1 MFQKILV
8 PLDGSELA
16 EHVLPYVQLLGNA
29 FQSPVELL
37 RAFSSVPEQW
47 ADERQG
53 RYINQF
59 ATAFRD
65 EAENYLNHVRTS
77 FLGDLKDAVSVAA
90 HEGDPANLIVTEA
103 DKEANTVIAMA
114 THGRSGITRWVM
126 GSVTDKVLHATT
138 TPLLVIRSR
147 DGELPSE
154 EVHLTSVIT
163 PLDGSVL
170 AEQILPHVVALAKS
184 LGLTVILVR
193 IAPEN
198 RERSRDYLQEVRDE
212 LYQQGVFSA
221 EVQVLGGHPAEAIV
235 DLAQETSNNLVA
247 MTTHGRSGMDRWL
260 LGSVT
265 DRVVRHSGG
274 PVLVIRAAPGLH

>member
-1 MFQKILV
+1 MRR
-8 PLDGSELA
+8 
-16 EHVLPYVQLLGNA
+16 
-29 FQSPVELL
+29 L
-37 RAFSSVPEQW
+37 RAPLAPRDAETGEAEAEQG
-47 ADERQG
+47 QG
-53 RYINQF
+53 RG
-59 ATAFRD
+59 
-65 EAENYLNHVRTS
+65 
-77 FLGDLKDAVSVAA
+77 LGDLSDV
-90 HEGDPANLIVTEA
+90 LF
-103 DKEANTVIAMA
+103 
-114 THGRSGITRWVM
+114 GRLDLGI
-126 GSVTDKVLHATT
+126 
-138 TPLLVIRSR
+138 
-147 DGELPSE
+147 PSE

-170 AEQILPHVVALAKS
+170 AEQILPHVVALAKA
-184 LGLTVILVR
+184 LGLTVVLVR